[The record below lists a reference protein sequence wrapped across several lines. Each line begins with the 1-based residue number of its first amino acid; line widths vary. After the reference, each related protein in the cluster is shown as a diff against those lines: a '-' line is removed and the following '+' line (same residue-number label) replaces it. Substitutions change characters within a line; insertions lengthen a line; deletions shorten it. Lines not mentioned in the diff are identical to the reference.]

1 MFVRSLQN
9 SPAYTPVCASVRQSV
24 DSDGESSW
32 VTEDSNS
39 VYLADASHESS
50 GELELPDWLVYAYGA
65 DSQSSP
71 MRA

>member
-1 MFVRSLQN
+1 MG
-9 SPAYTPVCASVRQSV
+9 
-24 DSDGESSW
+24 SDDESSW

-50 GELELPDWLVYAYGA
+50 GELELRDWLVYAYGA
-65 DSQSSP
+65 NSQNSP